1 MRWLDGISD
10 LMDMSLSKLRELVMD
25 REAWC
30 AGKSMGLASGP
41 NRAQP
46 LASISKILLEHSH
59 GQVHCPSY
67 DTSYQKRLHVLLLI
81 Q

>member
-1 MRWLDGISD
+1 MD
-10 LMDMSLSKLRELVMD
+10 LGGEKSYLAYAWDVWTELAGPGRALRLVQ
-25 REAWC
+25 
-30 AGKSMGLASGP
+30 GLASGP